1 MSSLSEQLNSFKNKV
16 KSTSAIGKKPLTKP
30 EYSAIAG
37 SKRDTPDGYATNGDS
52 KSGFS
57 PKRKKGIVYSQPA
70 NTGTGVHL
78 GTQVVE
84 AIKYIKSRDGPV
96 EFKEIERYMSTPI
109 DQLLPRLRR
118 NERIRVDNQKQTATY
133 VSIFNIYSKEDLLT
147 FLRSQQTFQGISV
160 KQLKDGWNG
169 CIGAVDELETNGDIL
184 VLRTKKEN
192 TPRYVWA
199 NTGGKL
205 GGLDEEFV
213 KIWNHVKVPD
223 SADLPR
229 ELEKAQLKPTSVDPA
244 TIKSNKRPITEKKQR
259 KPRRGKITNTHLAGI
274 LKDYGA

>member
-1 MSSLSEQLNSFKNKV
+1 MSSLSEQLNSFRNKV
-16 KSTSAIGKKPLTKP
+16 KSNPAFPKKPSSTNLNSPQFTNV
-30 EYSAIAG
+30 
-37 SKRDTPDGYATNGDS
+37 KRDTPEYDS
-52 KSGFS
+52 SSLKGNSS
-57 PKRKKGIVYSQPA
+57 PKRKKGLVFSQPA

-118 NERIRVDNQKQTATY
+118 NDRIRIDNQKLTATY
-133 VSIFNIYSKEDLLT
+133 VSIFNIYSKEELLT
-147 FLRSQQTFQGISV
+147 FLRSQQTFQGIPI

-169 CIGAVDELETNGDIL
+169 CLAAVDELETSGDIL

-213 KIWNHVKVPD
+213 NIWNHTKVPD
-223 SADLPR
+223 SADLPK
-229 ELEKAQLKPTSVDPA
+229 ELEKAHLKPTSVDPA
-244 TIKSNKRPITEKKQR
+244 TIKSNKKSVSEKKQR

-274 LKDYGA
+274 LKDYGS

>member
-16 KSTSAIGKKPLTKP
+16 KSAPVLAKKIVPKTEP
-30 EYSAIAG
+30 PPPVAG
-37 SKRDTPDGYATNGDS
+37 HKREISDMGMSKGL
-52 KSGFS
+52 S
-57 PKRKKGIVYSQPA
+57 PKKKKSMVYSQPA

-84 AIKYIKSRDGPV
+84 AMNYIKSKDGPV

-109 DQLLPRLRR
+109 DQLLPRLSR
-118 NERIRVDNQKQTATY
+118 NERIRVDTQKQTATY
-133 VSIFNIYSKEDLLT
+133 VSIFNIYSKEELLT

-169 CIGAVDELETNGDIL
+169 CLVAIDELEKNGAIL

-192 TPRYVWA
+192 IPRYVWA
-199 NTGGKL
+199 NTGDRL

-213 KIWNHVKVPD
+213 TLWNKVKVPD
-223 SADLPR
+223 SADLPK
-229 ELEKAQLKPTSVDPA
+229 ELEKASLKPTSVDPA
-244 TIKSNKRPITEKKQR
+244 TIKSNKRSSNEKKQR
-259 KPRRGKITNTHLAGI
+259 KPRRGKITNTHMGGI